1 MNYFWKHA
9 KSVEHSISRAGRV
22 LLLLDFDGTLSPI
35 VSTPA
40 RAKLPKATKDI
51 LLKLVKVDK
60 ICLGIISGRRLD
72 DVKKKV
78 DIKNIIYSGNH
89 GMEWEINGQSL
100 KTFVPVETCKTL
112 RAAGTELESLGR
124 QFPGFLVEDKIF
136 SVAFHYRCVREKDKT
151 GVEKFLDG
159 VLSKY
164 LMANNVSLIKGNET
178 YDLRANLGWT
188 KGSITAELKR
198 KLRAGNGVVI
208 YVGDSATD
216 EDAFRKLKD
225 SVTIKVGE
233 LKCSKARYYLND
245 TKDVRLFL
253 SWLKRVLYDRTKHTF
268 LLRPPVVS

>member
-1 MNYFWKHA
+1 MNYFWKHT
-9 KSVEHSISRAGRV
+9 KSIEHSISRAGGF

-40 RAKLPKATKDI
+40 RAKLPQATKDI
-51 LLKLVKVDK
+51 LLKLVKVNK

-78 DIKNIIYSGNH
+78 GIKNIIYSGNH
-89 GMEWEINGQSL
+89 GMEWEINGQSF
-100 KTFVPVETCKTL
+100 KTFVPVKTSKVL
-112 RAAGTELESLGR
+112 KAAKAEIEGLSR
-124 QFPGFLVEDKIF
+124 QFPGFLVEDKKF

-151 GVEKFLDG
+151 GVEKFLG
-159 VLSKY
+159 EVLSKY
-164 LMANNVSLIKGNET
+164 LMTKNVSLIKGNET
-178 YDLRANLGWT
+178 YDLRANLSWT

-198 KLRAGNGVVI
+198 KLRAGNGVAI

-233 LKCSKARYYLND
+233 PKGSKARYYLND

-253 SWLKRVLYDRTKHTF
+253 FWLKRVLYDRTKHTF
-268 LLRPPVVS
+268 LSRPSVVS